1 LEEEEEEELQS
12 LISSRDS
19 LGNLKEVEKKKNSK
33 TLKKG

>member
-1 LEEEEEEELQS
+1 LEEEELQS

-19 LGNLKEVEKKKNSK
+19 LGSLKEVEKKKSSK